1 MNYFHQFQDP
11 EVLGDRYQEEQ
22 AILRNMAKEA
32 FLREA
37 REEARK
43 RKKNK
48 Q

>member
-37 REEARK
+37 GKGSRK
-43 RKKNK
+43 TKKSK